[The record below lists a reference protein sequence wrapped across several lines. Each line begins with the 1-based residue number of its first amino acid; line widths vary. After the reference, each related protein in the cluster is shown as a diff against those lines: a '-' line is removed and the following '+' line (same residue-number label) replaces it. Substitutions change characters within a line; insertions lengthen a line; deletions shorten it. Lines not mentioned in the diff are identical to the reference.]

1 MTPLCK
7 AISGPPSSSF
17 VMSSPKEAL
26 TRGGPAVKIDACSV
40 MTVKSASGA
49 LRAPWPA
56 ECPRTAVASGM
67 RPDASA

>member
-1 MTPLCK
+1 M
-7 AISGPPSSSF
+7 
-17 VMSSPKEAL
+17 MSSPNEAL

-56 ECPRTAVASGM
+56 EGPRTAVASGM